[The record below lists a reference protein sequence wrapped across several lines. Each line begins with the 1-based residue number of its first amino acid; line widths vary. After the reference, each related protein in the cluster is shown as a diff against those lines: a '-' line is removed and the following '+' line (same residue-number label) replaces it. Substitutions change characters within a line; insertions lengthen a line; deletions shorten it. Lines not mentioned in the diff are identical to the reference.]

1 MMSAAAT
8 FRRALEGSCGI
19 IKWAPSDQQ
28 LKEIARRFVAKKPST
43 LGAAAGIVTDV
54 VPGTLFIVN
63 EGLDN
68 SDLRALLALA
78 GAAAT
83 HG

>member
-1 MMSAAAT
+1 MSASIT
-8 FRRALEGSCGI
+8 FRRALERSCGI

-28 LKEIARRFVAKKPST
+28 LKEIARRFVVERPST
-43 LGAAAGIVTDV
+43 LGAATGIVVDV
-54 VPGTLFIVN
+54 VPGTLLEAN

-83 HG
+83 QG